1 MAISR
6 FSGIWNLEIPA
17 KQEFKCSE
25 GKTKLRDPYWVGKIP
40 NMLQFVKN
48 SHFQRISRFS
58 GIWNP
63 EIWKFWKSPKMP
75 KINLQMTMVFVFLI
89 IITKRSFWN
98 IFTFLGKIG
107 GRFQLWKTTNP
118 IWALFFCLEWF
129 FFHKSK
135 VYGLQKLEE

>member
-1 MAISR
+1 MEKIANMLQFVQYGHFQI
-6 FSGIWNLEIPA
+6 FWNLEIPG
-17 KQEFKCSE
+17 KWWFKNSE
-25 GKTKLRDPYWVGKIP
+25 WKTKLSDQYWVGKIP
-40 NMLQFVKN
+40 NMLQFVQN
-48 SHFQRISRFS
+48 GNFQRISRFS
-58 GIWNP
+58 GIWNL

-118 IWALFFCLEWF
+118 IWALFFA
-129 FFHKSK
+129 
-135 VYGLQKLEE
+135 